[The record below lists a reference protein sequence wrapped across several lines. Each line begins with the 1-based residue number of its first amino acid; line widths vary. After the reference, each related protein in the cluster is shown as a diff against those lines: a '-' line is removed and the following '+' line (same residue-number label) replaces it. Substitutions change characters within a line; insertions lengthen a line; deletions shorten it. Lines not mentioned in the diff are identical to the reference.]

1 MIRPN
6 TRVSLLRRSRV
17 FLATVALP
25 FLLLPASGS
34 AQAGASPKLMKVPGG
49 EIEITLPDEP
59 LELTTDDLLAWV
71 KTSATA
77 VAGYYGRF
85 PVPHLSLRIRA
96 GNGAGVSR
104 GVTYP
109 TGGGLIFISVGKH
122 ATLQAL
128 KNDWVLTHE
137 MIHLAFPS
145 MKDRHHWIEEGLSTY
160 VEPVARAQ
168 IGELSVDEVWRQFIR
183 DMPKGQPGDDDQGLD
198 RTPTWGRTYWGGA
211 MFCLLADVRIREQT
225 HNRQGLR
232 EALRAILNHGG
243 VISEDWE
250 IKQAF
255 AIGDKA
261 THTRVLEDLY
271 EQMREKPVNV
281 DLNQLWAKLGV
292 ALKDREVVFNDQAPE
307 TAIRRAITAS
317 PGVTRTV
324 GN

>member
-1 MIRPN
+1 VIR
-6 TRVSLLRRSRV
+6 SLESFVRGSGF
-17 FLATVALP
+17 FLTAVAPL
-25 FLLLPASGS
+25 FLLLPAFSC
-34 AQAGASPKLMKVPGG
+34 AQAGSSTKLMKVPGG
-49 EIEITLPDEP
+49 QIEITLPEEP
-59 LELTTDDLLAWV
+59 LDLSTDDLLAWV

-85 PVPHLSLRIRA
+85 PVPHLTLRIRA
-96 GNGAGVSR
+96 GNGAGVGR

-122 ATLQAL
+122 ATMQAL

-183 DMPKGQPGDDDQGLD
+183 DMPKGQPDDDDQGLD

-211 MFCLLADVRIREQT
+211 MFCLLADVRIRERT

-250 IKQAF
+250 IKEAF

-271 EQMREKPVNV
+271 EEMREKPVTVNL
-281 DLNQLWAKLGV
+281 DQLWDKLGV

-317 PGVTRTV
+317 PGITRTV

>member
-1 MIRPN
+1 M
-6 TRVSLLRRSRV
+6 
-17 FLATVALP
+17 
-25 FLLLPASGS
+25 
-34 AQAGASPKLMKVPGG
+34 MKVPGG
-49 EIEITLPDEP
+49 QIEITLPDEP

-96 GNGAGVSR
+96 GNGAGVGR

-122 ATLQAL
+122 ASLQAL

-145 MKDRHHWIEEGLSTY
+145 MKDRHHWIEEGISTY

-168 IGELSVDEVWRQFIR
+168 IGELPVDDVWRQFIR
-183 DMPKGQPGDDDQGLD
+183 DMPKGQPDDDDQGLD

-211 MFCLLADVRIREQT
+211 MFCLLADVRIRERT
-225 HNRQGLR
+225 NNRQGLR
-232 EALRAILNHGG
+232 DALRAILNHGG

-250 IKQAF
+250 IKEAF

-271 EQMREKPVNV
+271 EQMREKPVTV
-281 DLNQLWAKLGV
+281 DLNQLWDKLGV

-307 TAIRRAITAS
+307 TAIRKSITAHGGPVS
-317 PGVTRTV
+317 TS